1 MCPHGYLSGS
11 RNLDLSL
18 LTLIIGE
25 MMLFYV
31 LDTFLW
37 ICARKSI
44 FFYLLLAKLCF
55 PHEKED
61 LCGRI
66 VVSNQIRFLSN
77 LYQPS

>member
-18 LTLIIGE
+18 LTLVIGE

-44 FFYLLLAKLCF
+44 FFIFYWRSCAFLMK
-55 PHEKED
+55 K
-61 LCGRI
+61 RI
-66 VVSNQIRFLSN
+66 YVEEL
-77 LYQPS
+77 